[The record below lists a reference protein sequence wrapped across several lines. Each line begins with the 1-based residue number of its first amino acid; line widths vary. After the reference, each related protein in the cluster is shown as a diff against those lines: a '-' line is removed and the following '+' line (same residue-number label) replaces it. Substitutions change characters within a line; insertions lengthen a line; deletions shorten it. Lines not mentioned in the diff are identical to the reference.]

1 MAASRAARRPR
12 FRHTPVAHASP
23 LPGFTSTMRSLALI
37 LVSFSV
43 VGCAHIDRAQAENVT
58 VYGVM
63 SDQEIARAAVQE
75 ALGELH
81 EVQAVDAQTG
91 VVTAGRSAF
100 RTREERLDFERR
112 VDGLLRARIY
122 GQGPTLELVKIR
134 CEALQRAGWEG
145 WPGDAASSRRAC
157 DYGEVAVTV
166 HSLFKKP
173 MLQRAYVDVLLG
185 VVGDDAFAAHAR
197 ARLAELAAG
206 PVEPYLFVVGTWE
219 RIEGFR
225 PRG

>member
-1 MAASRAARRPR
+1 
-12 FRHTPVAHASP
+12 
-23 LPGFTSTMRSLALI
+23 MRSLALI

-43 VGCAHIDRAQAENVT
+43 VGCAHIDRAAASNVT

-63 SDQEIARAAVQE
+63 TDAEIARVAVQE

-81 EVQAVDAQTG
+81 QVEAVDADSG
-91 VVTAGRSAF
+91 LVTHGRPAF
-100 RTREERLDFERR
+100 RTRDERLDFERR
-112 VDGLLRARIY
+112 VDEVLRARVY
-122 GQGPTLELVKIR
+122 GQGPTLELVRIR

-145 WPGDAASSRRAC
+145 WPGDASAHRRAC
-157 DYGEVAVTV
+157 DYGDQAVTV

-185 VVGDDAFAAHAR
+185 VVDDADFARHAR
-197 ARLAELAAG
+197 ARLAELSRAQ
-206 PVEPYLFVVGTWE
+206 VEPYVFVVETWE
-219 RIEGFR
+219 RVEGFR

>member
-1 MAASRAARRPR
+1 
-12 FRHTPVAHASP
+12 
-23 LPGFTSTMRSLALI
+23 MRSLLLI
-37 LVSFSV
+37 LASLSA
-43 VGCAHIDRAQAENVT
+43 VGCAHIDRAQATNVT

-63 SDQEIARAAVQE
+63 SDAEIARVAVQE

-81 EVQAVDAQTG
+81 EVQAVDPDTG

-100 RTREERLDFERR
+100 HTREERLDFERR
-112 VDGLLRARIY
+112 VDQLLRARIY
-122 GQGPTLELVKIR
+122 GQGPTLELVRIR

-145 WPGDAASSRRAC
+145 WPGDAAASRRAC
-157 DYGEVAVTV
+157 DYGEISMTL

-185 VVGDDAFAAHAR
+185 AVDDAAFAAHAR
-197 ARLAELAAG
+197 ARLVELSQT
-206 PVEPYLFVVGTWE
+206 PVEPYLFVVEAWE
-219 RIEGFR
+219 RVEGFR

>member
-1 MAASRAARRPR
+1 
-12 FRHTPVAHASP
+12 
-23 LPGFTSTMRSLALI
+23 MRSLALI

-43 VGCAHIDRAQAENVT
+43 VGCAHIDRAQAEDVT

-63 SDQEIARAAVQE
+63 NDQEIARIAVQE

-81 EVQAVDAQTG
+81 EVQAVDADTG

-112 VDGLLRARIY
+112 VDEVLRARVY

-145 WPGDAASSRRAC
+145 WPGDAAASRRAC
-157 DYGEVAVTV
+157 DYGETSVTV

-173 MLQRAYVDVLLG
+173 MLRRAYVDVLLN
-185 VVGDDAFAAHAR
+185 VVNDDAFAQHAR
-197 ARLAELAAG
+197 ARLSELSSA

-219 RIEGFR
+219 RVEGFR